1 MPALAVKFPV
11 PVYVGVPPVALIEM
25 VAVPPLQ
32 GIGLTIVAVGVSCE
46 GWMMLAVVLAEHPL
60 ASVTV

>member
-1 MPALAVKFPV
+1 MKFPV

-25 VAVPPLQ
+25 VALPPLQ
-32 GIGLTIVAVGVSCE
+32 GMGLIIAAVGVNWE
-46 GWMMLAVVLAEHPL
+46 GWVIILVVLDEQPL